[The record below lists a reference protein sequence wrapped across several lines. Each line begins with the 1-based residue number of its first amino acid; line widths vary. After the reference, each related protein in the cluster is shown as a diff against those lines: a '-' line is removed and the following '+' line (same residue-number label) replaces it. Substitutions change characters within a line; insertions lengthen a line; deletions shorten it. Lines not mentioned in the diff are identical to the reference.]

1 MARLSKSD
9 VKKVIKECLANIDV
23 RGLADFIKENGLEHE
38 YYVNSTI
45 RGIIGCDFEDLI
57 DIFDDEWKAKNTDEV
72 KMLLL
77 NTPTL
82 IPYVLEVDRTLLEKI
97 PENVKKFFLFVE
109 TEFMEGRILD
119 LSIISKATDLGFS
132 KNLDLYF
139 DGNYYTSQVYQD
151 VISRLY
157 WYYDYRKLSK
167 EFMSGF
173 TPFENK
179 LLKIMMRIN
188 RQEHIS
194 SKKNNA
200 YGLVFNFVLNCKRE
214 DIPRFVKIVPG
225 IFRRYVD
232 LEFSDDFYKRIIFM
246 TEYKNGIFGSNL
258 NRAEEVA
265 GDFLNSIPEAH
276 RRLFMM
282 NDSDLNETFDFL
294 GFTYEDLDNLIYLK
308 EDKLYINPIIL
319 PMLFKAKKYEILIK
333 LAYEYVEEGK
343 INEVSFGEDVTA
355 QSVRALGKAYY
366 EMKQLEDSHLIINYL
381 LDNLTK
387 EHNFL
392 SLPPEKITKLEHLL
406 VELCKRIKDTNT
418 QELKKH
424 GGEIIY
430 QLLENCEEDKYIE
443 SLDKIEDLFEN
454 STLPTVAK
462 KFSIYKI
469 LNPDLEEKDFSENT
483 IISPTLKSI
492 NSNRRYTLIF
502 TDLMR
507 ISFGNNNVELRHY
520 LKNLYYGNCLY
531 KRVLDKKI
539 DIDSLPLHEKEVLN
553 DFLGQL
559 CSLYN
564 NTKKGKEESYTLTG
578 DILTDLQNLEP
589 LFKPT
594 EDFSL
599 VDRIIRMYGIL
610 AGFTSFEQACDYM
623 NQKVMEADERGRKL
637 AKEKFEFEQGDMIKG
652 INSQA
657 YLYAILQNGSL
668 CKEFLGADLSKD
680 LTPLDTDL
688 SLISSVKGSVDETI
702 ESSISS
708 SFGPIWLVIKK
719 GKYEMTRT
727 EAGGETKF
735 TTRGPECFCTYE
747 NEHIGIRT
755 GFPSTDIDYI
765 IVDEKDDED
774 VSIDKIKVD
783 IVLNGVYIP
792 LVGKYSGKI
801 MFTPEEYDMM
811 RDKMDGLSY
820 YGCDA
825 FDLSENLNVPTDYDN
840 KDLIEDAKNKKDNIN
855 AFISKVMKEKFNYDF
870 VPKLSRNVET
880 GHVQLIDTGSTG
892 RGTNVSKD
900 TDFDFIM
907 RVDEGADRKEISRAI
922 CESLGLDYEKA
933 KEDDM
938 VIGGGNLRIKDVTI
952 PNIEQKVSIDITYM
966 SKADNLSYTTD
977 MALADRLD
985 SIKRQY
991 PDKYEDVLDNI
1002 IYAKQFLKKANAYKP
1017 SHARDSSDGGLGGV
1031 GIENWVLQNGGSFYD
1046 ACASFISAA
1055 TNEIGL
1061 MRSFKDFKKNYKI
1074 FDFGENF
1081 YNGKHDEFVENNMT
1095 ENGYK
1100 RMYKAISAYLSI
1112 NKNTNKKRIRNN
1124 TNEVPIDLSS
1134 IRGFSR

>member
-1 MARLSKSD
+1 MAKTNLSKNFIIKQ
-9 VKKVIKECLANIDV
+9 VKKYFENNEIMELINFLIDNNLENNTHV
-23 RGLADFIKENGLEHE
+23 GEIFDDKMGCYTEDF
-38 YYVNSTI
+38 
-45 RGIIGCDFEDLI
+45 I
-57 DIFDDEWKAKNTDEV
+57 DIFDANWKVKDDKEV
-72 KMLLL
+72 YNLILDTPKM
-77 NTPTL
+77 
-82 IPYVLEVDRTLLEKI
+82 IPYVLTVDNTILDRA
-97 PENVKKFFLFVE
+97 PENISKFLKFAAKE
-109 TEFMEGRILD
+109 IEEGRVNDLLIVNDITGSGFELKLD
-119 LSIISKATDLGFS
+119 SV
-132 KNLDLYF
+132 F
-139 DGNYYTSQVYQD
+139 DGNYYTSYVYQCMISD
-151 VISRLY
+151 VQGM
-157 WYYDYRKLSK
+157 YRKLSSK
-167 EFMSGF
+167 FKSGF
-173 TPFENK
+173 TPFEVK
-179 LLKIMMRIN
+179 LLKIMDRIN
-188 RQEHIS
+188 NQVFFLS
-194 SKKNNA
+194 DKKSKA
-200 YGLVFNFVLNCKRE
+200 YSRVSEFILHCKR
-214 DIPRFVKIVPG
+214 DQIPKFVKLVPG
-225 IFRRYVD
+225 LARRYVD
-232 LEFSDDFYKRIIFM
+232 LDISEEFIKKMFFSTSYKIYLFG
-246 TEYKNGIFGSNL
+246 YKFEKLDELAGDEISKFPETHKKFFILNNRNL
-258 NRAEEVA
+258 N
-265 GDFLNSIPEAH
+265 EA
-276 RRLFMM
+276 F
-282 NDSDLNETFDFL
+282 EFL
-294 GFTYEDLDNLIYLK
+294 GFSYEDLDDLIYLK
-308 EDKLYINPIIL
+308 EDKIYVTPKIL
-319 PMLFKAKKYEILIK
+319 PLLYNAKRYVNLISIAAEFIEEDRLNEITF
-333 LAYEYVEEGK
+333 GD
-343 INEVSFGEDVTA
+343 EVSA
-355 QSVRALGKAYY
+355 LSVRALGKVYG
-366 EMKQLEDSHLIINYL
+366 EILQLDNKLLSDYL
-381 LDNLTK
+381 LNNLNQ
-387 EHNFL
+387 ERNFF
-392 SLPPEKITKLEHLL
+392 SLPPNKIQKLSGLL
-406 VELCKRIKDTNT
+406 IELCKRVEASNT
-418 QELKKH
+418 RELKKH
-424 GGEIIY
+424 GGEIIH
-430 QLLENCEEDKYIE
+430 QLLENCDEDKFIE
-443 SLDKIEDLFEN
+443 ALDKIEDAFEN

-469 LNPDLEEKDFSENT
+469 LNPDLEEKDFSNNKK
-483 IISPTLKSI
+483 ISPTLKKI
-492 NSNRRYTLIF
+492 NKERRYTLVF

-507 ISFGNNNVELRHY
+507 ISFSNNNVELRHY
-520 LKNLYYGNCLY
+520 LKNLYYGKCLY
-531 KRVLDKKI
+531 EKVLEDKL
-539 DIDSLPLHEKEVLN
+539 DMENLPSHEKDVLN

-564 NTKKGKEESYTLTG
+564 HTKNGEKESYKLTG
-578 DILTDLQNLEP
+578 DTLTDLNNLAP

-594 EDFSL
+594 DDYSL
-599 VDRIIRMYGIL
+599 IDRIIRMYGIL
-610 AGFTSFEQACDYM
+610 AGFTSFEQACEYM
-623 NQKVMEADERGRKL
+623 NQKVMEADERGRRVS
-637 AKEKFEFEQGDMIKG
+637 KEKFILEQGDMIKG
-652 INSQA
+652 INDQK
-657 YLYAILQNGSL
+657 YLYNILQNGSL
-668 CKEFLGADLSKD
+668 CKEFLGADLSSD
-680 LTPLDTDL
+680 ATPLDTDL
-688 SLISSVKGSVDETI
+688 SLILEKKESMYKTI
-702 ESSISS
+702 DGTKASGY
-708 SFGPIWLVIKK
+708 GPIWLVIKK

-727 EAGGETKF
+727 EVGVDIGS
-735 TTRGPECFCTYE
+735 TRGPECFVTLDE
-747 NEHIGIRT
+747 GHIGIRT

-765 IVDEKDDED
+765 VVDGKNAIRD
-774 VSIDKIKVD
+774 VDKIKFN

-792 LVGKYSGKI
+792 LVDMHTEKLL
-801 MFTPEEYDMM
+801 FTPEEYDLM

-820 YGCDA
+820 YGCDD

-907 RVDEGADRKEISRAI
+907 RVDEGADREEISRAI

-952 PNIEQKVSIDITYM
+952 PNIEQKVSIDISFM

-1061 MRSFKDFKKNYKI
+1061 MRSFKDFKKNYKV

-1112 NKNTNKKRIRNN
+1112 NKNTNKQRIRNN